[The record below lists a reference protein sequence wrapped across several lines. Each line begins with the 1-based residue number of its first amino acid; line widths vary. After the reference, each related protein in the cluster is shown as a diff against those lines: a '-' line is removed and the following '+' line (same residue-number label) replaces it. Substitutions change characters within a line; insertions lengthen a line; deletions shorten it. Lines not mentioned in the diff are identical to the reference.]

1 MGTRL
6 SVVRG
11 ITRTGTSLSSIREIA
26 RTGTSLSSVR
36 EITRTGTSVSSIR
49 EITHINK
56 VKKRIMLESNQE
68 CENCQFTFV
77 FSLPEKYKEE
87 YDNMI
92 SIKLLFIIE
101 SPHISVPPTSAVTS
115 SGSDH
120 VFTCQA
126 NGVPV
131 PTITW
136 SYTSVR
142 TTDN

>member
-1 MGTRL
+1 M
-6 SVVRG
+6 
-11 ITRTGTSLSSIREIA
+11 GTSLSF
-26 RTGTSLSSVR
+26 VR
-36 EITRTGTSVSSIR
+36 EITLIS
-49 EITHINK
+49 K
-56 VKKRIMLESNQE
+56 VKKHIILESNQE
-68 CENCQFTFV
+68 CENCQITFV
-77 FSLPEKYKEE
+77 FSLPEKYKEG
-87 YDNMI
+87 YDNMT

-101 SPHISVPPTSAVTS
+101 SPHISMPPTSAVKS

-142 TTDN
+142 TIDN